1 SDNRI
6 YVLKSPLTPRG
17 FLKDTVLGQ
26 FLLTEIGQKNFAAIT
41 EHFKLEKID
50 LSEHKIISKQFD
62 DVFKFVPMEH
72 YKDDSTYYGKKTN
85 GGAKI
90 TYHLNYDAFV
100 EHLPD
105 RVKKP
110 VLMSFKTED
119 TIQKLVF
126 VYQFTLDEMV
136 DVYLKTVQ
144 PNGDIDL
151 SQLAFKAQS
160 YYVNKKKELPV
171 VSETKQ

>member
-1 SDNRI
+1 
-6 YVLKSPLTPRG
+6 
-17 FLKDTVLGQ
+17 
-26 FLLTEIGQKNFAAIT
+26 
-41 EHFKLEKID
+41 
-50 LSEHKIISKQFD
+50 
-62 DVFKFVPMEH
+62 
-72 YKDDSTYYGKKTN
+72 
-85 GGAKI
+85 I
-90 TYHLNYDAFV
+90 TYHLNYDAFI

-110 VLMSFKTED
+110 VLMNWKTED

-126 VYQFTLDEMV
+126 VYQFTLEEMV

-160 YYVNKKKELPV
+160 FYMNKKKDLPV
-171 VSETKQ
+171 VSETKLDDEKNTVLHYLKTVSPLRIIENY